1 MGWQLLAA
9 LNAVIATCYVL
20 IALLILQGLIR
31 TRQLTTNSL
40 AVATAAIFTTCALHH
55 GHLSL
60 ELLIPFGGADG
71 AEELAAARMAAS
83 GWHMVLID
91 ALGATVGII
100 YLSLRRSYKALLNTP
115 AMFDDAVRVAA
126 ERQLRQAAFTDLL
139 TGIPN
144 RAAYQLHADDLAG
157 DGRPVAVL
165 FIDLD
170 GFKSINDRHGHDA
183 GDRLL
188 REVAQHLAAA
198 VGEGEAVFRLGGDEF
213 VVVAV
218 GCEPRAATA
227 LVERMRS
234 AIARPVLVR
243 DGTVGIAASIGLA
256 TGQARSGID
265 VLLRHADAA
274 MYQVKGASGKLLV
287 PQRRSAE
294 SRAPG
299 AAVVR

>member
-1 MGWQLLAA
+1 MGWQLVAV

-20 IALLILQGLIR
+20 IAALILQGLLR

-60 ELLIPFGGADG
+60 ELMISFGSAAH
-71 AEELAAARMAAS
+71 AEELAAARVAAS

-100 YLSLRRSYKALLNTP
+100 YLGLRRSYKALLNTP

-126 ERQLRQAAFTDLL
+126 EQQLREVAFTDVL

-144 RAAYQLHADDLAG
+144 RAAYQLHADGLAG
-157 DGRPVAVL
+157 AGRSVAVL

-170 GFKSINDRHGHDA
+170 GFKSINDQHGHDA

-188 REVAQHLAAA
+188 RDVAQRLHAGL
-198 VGEGEAVFRLGGDEF
+198 GDGEAVLRLGGDEF
-213 VVVAV
+213 VLIAV
-218 GCEPRAATA
+218 GCEPASADA
-227 LVERMRS
+227 LVERTMS
-234 AIARPVLVR
+234 TIAGPFLVR
-243 DGTVGIAASIGLA
+243 DGTVAIAASIGLA
-256 TGQARSGID
+256 TGPAGTGID
-265 VLLRHADAA
+265 QLVRHADAA
-274 MYQVKGASGKLLV
+274 MYRVKGASGELLV

-294 SRAPG
+294 SATPG

>member
-1 MGWQLLAA
+1 MGWQLVAG

-20 IALLILQGLIR
+20 IALLILQGLTR

-55 GHLSL
+55 GHLAV
-60 ELLIPFGGADG
+60 ELMIPFGGAEH
-71 AEELAAARMAAS
+71 AQELAAERAAAS

-100 YLSLRRSYKALLNTP
+100 YLGLRRSYKALLNTP

-126 ERQLRQAAFTDLL
+126 ERQLREFAFTDSL

-144 RAAYQLHADDLAG
+144 RAAYQLHADGLAAG
-157 DGRPVAVL
+157 TRPVAVL
-165 FIDLD
+165 FVDLD
-170 GFKSINDRHGHDA
+170 GFKAINDQHGHDA

-218 GCEPRAATA
+218 GCEPSAAQA
-227 LVERMRS
+227 LVERMRV
-234 AIARPVLVR
+234 AIARPVQVR
-243 DGTVGIAASIGLA
+243 DGIVGIAASIGLA
-256 TGQARSGID
+256 TGPAGSGID
-265 VLLRHADAA
+265 QLLRQADAA
-274 MYQVKGASGKLLV
+274 MYRVKGLEGAFAV
-287 PQRRSAE
+287 APRRSAE
-294 SRAPG
+294 TTTAE
-299 AAVVR
+299 ALVRP

>member
-1 MGWQLLAA
+1 MAA
-9 LNAVIATCYVL
+9 GRGVERGDRHCYVL
-20 IALLILQGLIR
+20 ISLLILQGLTR

-60 ELLIPFGGADG
+60 ELLIPFGGAEH
-71 AEELAAARMAAS
+71 AQELAAARAAAS

-100 YLSLRRSYKALLNTP
+100 YLGLRRSYKALLNTP

-126 ERQLRQAAFTDLL
+126 ERQLRELAFTDLL

-144 RAAYQLHADDLAG
+144 RAAYQLHADQLAG

-165 FIDLD
+165 FVDLD
-170 GFKSINDRHGHDA
+170 GFKAINDQHGHDA

-198 VGEGEAVFRLGGDEF
+198 VGKGEAVFRLGGDEF

-218 GCEPRAATA
+218 GCEASAAQA
-227 LVERMRS
+227 LVERMRC
-234 AIARPVLVR
+234 AIARPVSVR
-243 DGTVGIAASIGLA
+243 DGTVGIAAS
-256 TGQARSGID
+256 
-265 VLLRHADAA
+265 
-274 MYQVKGASGKLLV
+274 
-287 PQRRSAE
+287 
-294 SRAPG
+294 
-299 AAVVR
+299 